1 MSREELERFLT
12 DAGRAEIDRLFSEPE
27 QESDDFNVAEALD
40 QNLYE
45 ALTQYDRSAALSR
58 WISLRFSG
66 PHTDGRLAEQAVED
80 VLSALRREITGAT
93 SEKNTDLL
101 RLDLVG
107 FSRGSAILHLV
118 PAGTVGFDVYEDEG
132 GNRQEAL
139 PVEEDQLDDALA
151 VVTELHSAA
160 EHEGDVQRFSGREQ
174 LLRGFIALAD
184 ALDKHD
190 LDMGIVWR
198 SRTGRHRSADLTSHG
213 RQYARQYLDRSEA
226 NDIVTINGRVV
237 ELKISGSFDIKATP
251 AANSARY
258 TITTEGEDSLLDL
271 HLELGQTVTVRVRRH
286 VERNKVGVIFGYKYE
301 YLNMVGR
308 DDTLI

>member
-12 DAGRAEIDRLFSEPE
+12 DAGRAEIDRLFSEAE

-40 QNLYE
+40 RNLYE
-45 ALTQYDRSAALSR
+45 ALSQYDRAAALSR
-58 WISLRFSG
+58 WLSLRFTG
-66 PHTDGRLAEQAVED
+66 PDTDGRLAEQAVED
-80 VLSALRREITGAT
+80 VLSALRREITGAA
-93 SEKNTDLL
+93 SEKSADLL

-118 PAGTVGFDVYEDEG
+118 PAGTVGFDVYEDQG

-151 VVTELHSAA
+151 IVTELHSAA
-160 EHEGDVQRFSGREQ
+160 EQEGDVQRFSGREQ

-213 RQYARQYLDRSEA
+213 RRYARQYLDRSEDS
-226 NDIVTINGRVV
+226 DIVTINGRVV
-237 ELKISGSFDIKATP
+237 ELKISGSFDVKASP
-251 AANSARY
+251 APNSTRY
-258 TITTEGEDSLLDL
+258 TITTEGEESLLGL

-286 VERNKVGVIFGYKYE
+286 VERNKVGVTFGYRYE
-301 YLNMVGR
+301 YLNMVKPG
-308 DDTLI
+308 DTLI